1 MIRLES
7 DKNKNKSRGPLVNKN
22 LPSWKIIW
30 VCALSIFLFFVFLSH
45 VQVCVCGKQDN
56 KISPASRFGL
66 FPLCPALG
74 IRRKAFTSKSPQIAK
89 RYFSFDIHRGEIKS
103 QFWCWRN
110 VFLTLAVRHL
120 MDVSSWG
127 NVLRISP
134 HFDSGGN
141 VLIAYIFVIILI
153 NKSSSS
159 GQRS

>member
-1 MIRLES
+1 MIGLGSDRNENKRRVPSEWKFTKLE
-7 DKNKNKSRGPLVNKN
+7 NN
-22 LPSWKIIW
+22 LC
-30 VCALSIFLFFVFLSH
+30 VCSIYFLFYVFLSH

-89 RYFSFDIHRGEIKS
+89 RYFSFDIHRGGEIKS

-127 NVLRISP
+127 NVLKISP
-134 HFDSGGN
+134 RFDSGGN
-141 VLIAYIFVIILI
+141 VLIADNFVIISI